1 MSARARPP
9 ELLQAGAGVHDPGS
23 KGGSVDPYVG
33 TISDQIIWFA
43 LRSLKIRKVMF
54 NVGHLDVY
62 VGSF

>member
-33 TISDQIIWFA
+33 TISDQIIA
-43 LRSLKIRKVMF
+43 IHLVCSSELK
-54 NVGHLDVY
+54 DT
-62 VGSF
+62 